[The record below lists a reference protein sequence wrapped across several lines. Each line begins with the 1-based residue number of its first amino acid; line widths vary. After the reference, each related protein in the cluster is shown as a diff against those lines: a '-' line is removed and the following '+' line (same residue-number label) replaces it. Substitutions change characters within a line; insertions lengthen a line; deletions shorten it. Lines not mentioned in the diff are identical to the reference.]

1 MKQNERLQKQVSHL
15 KERELTLTS
24 ETKSLKED
32 LSKKASMLIKMKE
45 DKMRGTTHMA
55 ASGENVVGVTR
66 K

>member
-1 MKQNERLQKQVSHL
+1 MSHL